1 MSAVSGT
8 PVQPVLLFSCKA
20 SLPWRRVSE
29 KYASLWPYSQIFC
42 LHWRG
47 LSRTNTLAYLDTLS
61 VMKESSCII
70 VTPGVNVEEI
80 VIFITDAPDNYDAVF
95 P

>member
-1 MSAVSGT
+1 MAHLSSQFYYF
-8 PVQPVLLFSCKA
+8 PVRPACPGGEYLKNMPVFGLAHL
-20 SLPWRRVSE
+20 
-29 KYASLWPYSQIFC
+29 
-42 LHWRG
+42 RG
-47 LSRTNTLAYLDTLS
+47 LPGTNTLGYLDTLS
-61 VMKESSCII
+61 VMKESSYII